1 VGALPLQPQ
10 LQSISNINASLAA
23 LTESDLEI
31 HGSLEELVLL
41 RLRGRLQEPPRPSAE
56 VGEIHAPGLRLLRQ
70 TFREVDRLVDD
81 DGRRPCVLTHLVED
95 RALRA
100 RGDDRLWY
108 ALDPDACPPSVAAL
122 AFTERLERVDAV
134 GARVLAE
141 AEEDHPV
148 PIRHELILTDALLGF
163 GSLCHLPWEMAQAA
177 ASLIGRDEDLA
188 RLDDFLASE
197 DGTANVFVLEGEPG
211 IGKTTLWRAGVD
223 RASELGFRVLEAR
236 PAAPERELSFAA
248 LGDLLAPLHD
258 EIAELPEPQRR
269 ALRIAL
275 VLEEPTGEPPE
286 QRTIAVALTELLR
299 RIGRDHRVLVAID
312 DAQWLDA
319 PSASAIEFAIRRLR
333 DAPVR
338 VLATVRGEEASPLSF
353 DDAARVSIGP
363 LSLEELDRFLRD
375 RLGAHLLLPVVRQI
389 HDISGGSPFYGL
401 EVAADVMRSG
411 RRLEP
416 GEQLPIPTHV
426 RELVRPRLATL
437 SRHGR
442 DAALATAAL
451 AQPDV
456 DTVRSAIVEGNAA
469 IAEVVAAGVV
479 ERNGNDLRFTHPL
492 FAAGIYD
499 ASPPSERK
507 AIHSRL
513 ATVVTEPEE
522 RARHLAE
529 GADGPDATVA
539 AFVEAAAMSVAARG
553 APAMAARLAKLAVEL
568 TPFER
573 RHVLHKR
580 RLDWARYTFAAG
592 DLRHAEV
599 LLEQLVEWCRPGRE
613 RAEAMFELGTLRRE
627 IAGLDAACTYFER
640 ALAEL
645 DEGDELELCTRILVE
660 LAGTRLGDPTYLTR
674 PDRDPDMSGRAL
686 VLAEWLGNPTL
697 LARAIGIHGLSL
709 ALEGRPPSREFWQRG
724 LDLEETTGELR
735 HDGPTSLYCYVGFLT
750 GEMKDV
756 VEHSRR
762 VTASMR
768 RRGDPLLANSLLEL
782 CESLRISGDWDEAAR
797 CADEAYDLVVQTG
810 RDAVV
815 PQCLL
820 ARSRMALALGDVDRA
835 REDAEN
841 ALTHIRALPVE
852 LLWRTDMEALAHSL
866 VGQIEHMTGEHANA
880 HARFLVVIESAQ
892 KFGKPAQHMLAEL
905 IEGDIGSLVALDR
918 LDDAVRQLERLR
930 ALADD
935 LAFPSTDA
943 VLARA
948 RGLVAAAEGDHAEA
962 LRQLELAVRLFDGL
976 RQPWPFQVA
985 RSLLALGSVQ
995 RRANQKRAAR
1005 STLNRA
1011 LEIFEGL
1018 GARIW
1023 AERTQAELA
1032 QISGRPVQPNG
1043 LTPTEARVAE
1053 LVAAGRSNAE
1063 VAREL
1068 FMSPKTVEWNLS
1080 KVYKKLHVRSR
1091 SELAAKFAGQPI
1103 SA

>member
-1 VGALPLQPQ
+1 
-10 LQSISNINASLAA
+10 
-23 LTESDLEI
+23 
-31 HGSLEELVLL
+31 
-41 RLRGRLQEPPRPSAE
+41 
-56 VGEIHAPGLRLLRQ
+56 
-70 TFREVDRLVDD
+70 
-81 DGRRPCVLTHLVED
+81 
-95 RALRA
+95 
-100 RGDDRLWY
+100 
-108 ALDPDACPPSVAAL
+108 
-122 AFTERLERVDAV
+122 
-134 GARVLAE
+134 
-141 AEEDHPV
+141 
-148 PIRHELILTDALLGF
+148 
-163 GSLCHLPWEMAQAA
+163 MAKAA

-188 RLDDFLASE
+188 RLDDFLAGE
-197 DGTANVFVLEGEPG
+197 DATANVVLLEGEPG
-211 IGKTTLWRAGVD
+211 IGKTTLWRAAVD
-223 RASELGFRVLEAR
+223 HAQERCFRVLEAR
-236 PAAPERELSFAA
+236 PAATERELSFAA
-248 LGDLLAPLHD
+248 LVDLLAPLHH

-275 VLEEPTGEPPE
+275 VLEEPSGEPPE

-299 RIGRDHRVLVAID
+299 RVAHDQRVLVAVD

-319 PSASAIEFAIRRLR
+319 PSASAIEFAVRRLR
-333 DAPVR
+333 DTLVR
-338 VLATVRGEEASPLSF
+338 VVVTMRADEASALSF

-363 LSLEELDRFLRD
+363 LSLDELDRLLRD

-389 HDISGGSPFYGL
+389 HDISGGNPFYGL

-411 RRLEP
+411 RGLEP
-416 GEQLPIPTHV
+416 GGQLPIPTHV

-479 ERNGNDLRFTHPL
+479 ERNGNVLRFTHPL

-499 ASPPSERK
+499 AGATSERK

-513 ATVVTEPEE
+513 ATVVTDPEE

-529 GADGPDATVA
+529 GAEGPDATVA
-539 AFVEAAAMSVAARG
+539 AFVDAAAASVAARG
-553 APAMAARLAKLAVEL
+553 APAAAARLAKLAVDL

-580 RLDWARYTFAAG
+580 RLDWSRYTFAAG

-599 LLEQLVEWCRPGRE
+599 LLDELVEWCRPGPE
-613 RAEAMFELGTLRRE
+613 RAAALFELGIVRRE
-627 IAGLDAACTYFER
+627 IAGLDAASACFER
-640 ALAEL
+640 ALREL
-645 DEGDELELCTRILVE
+645 DEEDELELRTRILIE
-660 LAGTRLGDPTYLTR
+660 LAGTRLADPTYLAR
-674 PDRDPDMSGRAL
+674 PERDPDLSRRAL
-686 VLAEWLGNPTL
+686 ELAEWLGNPTL

-724 LDLEETTGELR
+724 LDLEEATGELR

-750 GEMKDV
+750 GDMRDV
-756 VEHSRR
+756 VERSSR
-762 VTASMR
+762 VAASMR
-768 RRGDPLLANSLLEL
+768 RRGDPMLANSLLEL

-797 CADEAYDLVVQTG
+797 CADEAYELAVQTG
-810 RDAVV
+810 RDAVAL
-815 PQCLL
+815 QCLL
-820 ARSRMALALGDVDRA
+820 AKSRMALARGDVGRA
-835 REDAEN
+835 RQHAEDV
-841 ALTHIRALPVE
+841 LTRIRGLPEE
-852 LLWRTDMEALAHSL
+852 LPWRTDMETLALSL
-866 VGQIEHMTGEHANA
+866 VGQIEQMTGA
-880 HARFLVVIESAQ
+880 HADAHEKFLGVIDSAQ
-892 KFGKPAQHMLAEL
+892 KFGKPAQHMLAEV
-905 IEGDIGSLVALDR
+905 IEGDIGSLVELDR
-918 LDDAVRQLERLR
+918 LDDALGQLERLR
-930 ALADD
+930 ALAAE

-943 VLARA
+943 LLARA
-948 RGLVAAAEGDHAEA
+948 RGLVAAAEGEHADA

-976 RQPWPFQVA
+976 RQPWPFQVG
-985 RSLLALGSVQ
+985 RSLFALGTVQ
-995 RRANQKRAAR
+995 RRANRKRDAR
-1005 STLNRA
+1005 TTLSRG
-1011 LEIFEGL
+1011 LEIFNRL
-1018 GARIW
+1018 GARLW

-1032 QISGRPVQPNG
+1032 QISGRPAHPNG

-1091 SELAAKFAGQPI
+1091 SELAAKFAGHPI